1 MKATTKTRIKSTIIT
16 AALTLTVAFSL
27 TACGDSAGADAD
39 YKVAIVKYVDDASLN
54 QIEDAIIAQIEAKEK
69 ELGVKIDVQKYNGQA
84 DGTILNQIA
93 AEVVADDVDVVVPIA
108 TPAAVLMQSATEG
121 TDIKVV
127 FSAVSDPVGAGL
139 VVSNDAPGSNVTGVS
154 DAIDTAAIMALI
166 LLQNPDIYIQAII

>member
-1 MKATTKTRIKSTIIT
+1 MKTRIKSTIIT
-16 AALTLTVAFSL
+16 AALTLATAFSL
-27 TACGDSAGADAD
+27 TACGDNAGADAD

-54 QIEDAIIAQIEAKEK
+54 QIEEAIIAQIEAKEK

-127 FSAVSDPVGAGL
+127 FSAVSDPVG
-139 VVSNDAPGSNVTGVS
+139 NRT
-154 DAIDTAAIMALI
+154 
-166 LLQNPDIYIQAII
+166 